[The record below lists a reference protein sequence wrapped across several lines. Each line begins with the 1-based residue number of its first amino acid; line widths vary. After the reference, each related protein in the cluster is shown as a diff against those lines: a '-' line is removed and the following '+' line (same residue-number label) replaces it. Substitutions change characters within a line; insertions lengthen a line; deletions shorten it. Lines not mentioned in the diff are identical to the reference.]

1 MNYAG
6 SLFALDKVYD
16 GKTIRQHLESVHEQ
30 TGDAPEEL
38 ELPPFPEVL
47 RNVWSK
53 FLDVHR
59 GRTCGTMGVNPLS
72 FQDLLAWMS
81 VSGEALSGW
90 EVDVVLR
97 LDRLWMKSIHD
108 ESEESSGG

>member
-1 MNYAG
+1 LNYAE
-6 SLFALDKVYD
+6 SLFALDKVYE

-30 TGDAPEEL
+30 TGEAPEEL

-59 GRTCGTMGVNPLS
+59 GRTYGTMGVNPLS
-72 FQDLLAWMS
+72 YQDLLAWMT

-90 EVDVVLR
+90 EIDVVLR
-97 LDRLWMKSIHD
+97 LDRLWMKSVND
-108 ESEESSGG
+108 DSKEGTDG